1 MATGQDLSY
10 RHILKYTGI
19 FGGVKGFQLVMG
31 LLRTKLLASLLA
43 PSGMGLV
50 SLFPCTS
57 EFLYQATK
65 LGVALSPVRQVS

>member
-19 FGGVKGFQLVMG
+19 FGGVQGFQLVMG
-31 LLRTKLLASLLA
+31 LLRTKLMAILLA

-50 SLFPCTS
+50 SLLLRIKRSWRPRYILL
-57 EFLYQATK
+57 EA
-65 LGVALSPVRQVS
+65 GVC